1 MKHYSYLEP
10 TPEGNIVL
18 TKSENEIID
27 SYYDF
32 WYDKMCK
39 KFGKDHV
46 DATYTKQDCIDDW
59 IVTYWAWESDQL

>member
-1 MKHYSYLEP
+1 MKYYSYLEP

-18 TKSENEIID
+18 TKSEDEIID

-46 DATYTKQDCIDDW
+46 DATYTKQDCIQDW
-59 IVTYWAWESDQL
+59 IVTYWAWDNKQ